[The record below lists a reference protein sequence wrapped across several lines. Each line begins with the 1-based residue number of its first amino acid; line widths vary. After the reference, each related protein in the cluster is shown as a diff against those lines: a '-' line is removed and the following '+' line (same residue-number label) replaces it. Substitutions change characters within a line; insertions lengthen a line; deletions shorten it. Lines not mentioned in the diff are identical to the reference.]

1 MTALDTAPPA
11 APQGGTSRRSPLR
24 TRLGTSE
31 KVNGPLFVAPA
42 IIGITIFTLIPIIMA
57 LAVSFRD
64 WNGVSPPFQAD
75 YIGFANY
82 RELLFEPGVPRGDFG
97 ISLRNNF
104 YYVLGVVPA
113 QTSIAFII
121 AVIVNQRFLKGKG
134 FFRSA
139 YYFPSITSSIA
150 VALIFAFLFSNN
162 GAVNALL
169 GTDITWLE
177 DATGVFHAILGW
189 LGVDNAPAF
198 LQEREFLELSWW
210 EWLAGPSVTMFA
222 IMILATWTTIGTQ
235 MLIFLAGLQN
245 IPVEVEEASAVDGA
259 SPIQRFFLITL
270 PMMKPTLFFVLTVGI
285 IGTWQVFDQI
295 FAISAG
301 GPQKTTFTPAYLV
314 YREGFRNFA
323 MGRATAVS
331 FLLFII
337 IGVFTIIQRRLISD
351 EV

>member
-1 MTALDTAPPA
+1 MSALDTAPSTTR
-11 APQGGTSRRSPLR
+11 GERSPLR

-42 IIGITIFTLIPIIMA
+42 LIGITIFTIIPIFMA

-64 WNGVSPPFQAD
+64 WNGVTPPFQSEF
-75 YIGFANY
+75 IGFDNY
-82 RELLFEPGVPRGDFG
+82 RDLLFEPGVPRGDFG

-113 QTSIAFII
+113 QTSIAFVL
-121 AVIVNQRFLKGKG
+121 AVIVNQKFLKGKG

-150 VALIFAFLFSNN
+150 VALIFAFLFSND

-169 GTDITWLE
+169 GTDITWLD
-177 DATGVFHAILGW
+177 DATGVIHAILGAI
-189 LGVDNAPAF
+189 GIDSAPSF
-198 LQEREFLELSWW
+198 LAEREFLQLSWW
-210 EWLAGPSVTMFA
+210 EWLSGPSITMLA

-259 SPIQRFFLITL
+259 TPIQRFFRITL

-314 YREGFRNFA
+314 YREGFRNFS